1 MAFTTSP
8 TSAPNTDVKESKRS
22 AKLEEIRNY
31 HKDLIAD
38 LGIPRTDF
46 NIKRGFYDQNG
57 KFVVGI
63 YSSEFLKEKG
73 FYFEVIDR
81 EYEPVDTQNRTVYRI
96 PYNPH
101 YAEEY
106 DMNGLGSYLVPI
118 EELRKVNPVS
128 VAISGPTAV
137 VGNQSKQP
145 AVKPA
150 TFATATSSDDE
161 PYSEMTIRDYY
172 AIQSG
177 KPVSNKTWLND
188 LIKKNS

>member
-1 MAFTTSP
+1 MSFSTSQA
-8 TSAPNTDVKESKRS
+8 SSNTADVKDSKRS
-22 AKLEEIRNY
+22 NKLEEIRNH

-81 EYEPVDTQNRTVYRI
+81 DYEPVDTQNRTIYRI
-96 PYNPH
+96 SYNPH

-128 VAISGPTAV
+128 VAISGPTAM
-137 VGNQSKQP
+137 VGNTGKP
-145 AVKPA
+145 VAMKPA
-150 TFATATSSDDE
+150 TFAAATSSDDE

-172 AIQSG
+172 AIHMG
-177 KPVSNKTWLND
+177 KPVSNKSWLND
-188 LIKKNS
+188 LIKNNS